1 MELITGLVGVVVGA
15 VLSYVLQ
22 RRGGRRD
29 RRCDV
34 ARQFVELAPRVL
46 SGEAARRRSEYE
58 DRVRRIVDDARL
70 LGSRDLADAADIVSN
85 AFRRKEQPPGNIVGL
100 AQLIGAIDYVAR
112 RDCGQRMKVR
122 ERVALGRQHRAMI
135 RRERRNFAEIAAQ
148 QLVKR
153 MVGEG

>member
-29 RRCDV
+29 RRCDI
-34 ARQFVELAPRVL
+34 ARQFVELVPRVL

-85 AFRRKEQPPGNIVGL
+85 AFRRKVLLLGRDTGIADQQRIHDFPPGDGGHQRAPALAVTRSDDRRRGL
-100 AQLIGAIDYVAR
+100 SSR
-112 RDCGQRMKVR
+112 TR
-122 ERVALGRQHRAMI
+122 
-135 RRERRNFAEIAAQ
+135 
-148 QLVKR
+148 
-153 MVGEG
+153 